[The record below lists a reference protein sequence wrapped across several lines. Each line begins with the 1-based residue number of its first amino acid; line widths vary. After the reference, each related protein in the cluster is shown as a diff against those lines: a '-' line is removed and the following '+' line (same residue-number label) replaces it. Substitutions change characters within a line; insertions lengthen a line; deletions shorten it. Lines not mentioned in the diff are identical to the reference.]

1 MAEYIFL
8 MHDDAILEE
17 QGSWE
22 VYISFLKRV
31 GAFDGGSEI
40 GKGVCFRRGGNP
52 ASLSKHLTGYMRVTA
67 DSLDHAK
74 SLVIGNPHYE
84 AGGTVEVRELP
95 RS

>member
-1 MAEYIFL
+1 MAEYIFF

-22 VYISFLKRV
+22 VYISSLANA

-40 GKGVCFRRGGNP
+40 GEGACVRKSGAP
-52 ASLSKHLTGYMRVTA
+52 ASPSKHLSGYMRVTA
-67 DSLDHAK
+67 DNLDHAK
-74 SLVIGNPHYE
+74 SLLSGNPHYE
-84 AGGTVEVRELP
+84 AGGTVEIRELP